1 MLILVWRDWAR
12 TCARRFWELLL
23 TEFTY
28 LLNVDCYWLDVMNSG
43 ALQCYDL
50 VGFRGRGI
58 LFIEPLVLQN
68 NHRPLN
74 KWSFMNVVF
83 QFPFQCIFSQAPYQ
97 WKCFQTY
104 CFFFSLEVQC
114 DTVFKSWELWDKLE
128 LYGAKVIQIC
138 KCYMYYEPPPS
149 PTPYFFVCMWKWV
162 QERSLFPLIP
172 NVFLRMLYCAFVY
185 LGELK
190 YNSDWSRSLFMLCK
204 SCGSYFQRMD
214 LFWSNSCGFTVY
226 LKDIGSFS

>member
-1 MLILVWRDWAR
+1 
-12 TCARRFWELLL
+12 
-23 TEFTY
+23 
-28 LLNVDCYWLDVMNSG
+28 MNSG

-83 QFPFQCIFSQAPYQ
+83 QFPFQCIFSQAQYQ

-190 YNSDWSRSLFMLCK
+190 YNSDWSRIFSEDGSLLIQFMWFYSLLKKILGVSVNLKFFPCSLLK
-204 SCGSYFQRMD
+204 ICN
-214 LFWSNSCGFTVY
+214 LFN
-226 LKDIGSFS
+226 